1 MRLAGGTEELE
12 EGLARAARIH
22 KRKEPEGLQ
31 VLRAEP
37 EMPLRQE
44 GLEVHEASS
53 ASQPGLGLRQEG
65 LEALACSAVAVR
77 QEGLEVLQ
85 QWPEGQTWLQLRRQ
99 RLEVPE
105 ALAAAPRATRK
116 APRAEAPEVHQS
128 RDPQVLPRPSQEGLY

>member
-44 GLEVHEASS
+44 GLEVHAPRSGR
-53 ASQPGLGLRQEG
+53 QPGLGVEEQE
-65 LEALACSAVAVR
+65 EAHARSDLAVL
-77 QEGLEVLQ
+77 QEVLEVLQ
-85 QWPEGQTWLQLRRQ
+85 QWPEGQTWLPVWRQ
-99 RLEVPE
+99 RLEVPQ
-105 ALAAAPRATRK
+105 ALATAPR
-116 APRAEAPEVHQS
+116 
-128 RDPQVLPRPSQEGLY
+128 